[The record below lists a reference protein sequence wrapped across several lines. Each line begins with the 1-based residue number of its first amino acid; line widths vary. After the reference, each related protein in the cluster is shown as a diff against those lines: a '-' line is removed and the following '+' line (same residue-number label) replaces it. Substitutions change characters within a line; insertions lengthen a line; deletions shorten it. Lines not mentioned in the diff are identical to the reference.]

1 MGEELNTQVQ
11 KLGHIG
17 GRTFLLTVGSL
28 AAVAGLMAVLYLAWF
43 TEHHFTRPFFIE
55 TSLVTPMNVVPD
67 IQGSVGE
74 SSVTYGSANIE
85 SDEPLA
91 GARMALAVSEGL
103 YFLLFIAGCASVIMI
118 CRRLWK
124 NQPFTALAH
133 WMLLGLGMLAG
144 IASLLA
150 PWLVQ
155 LSTHLAVVELG
166 FPGSGTEAVGPID
179 DAFWMVTSAEFS
191 FQDANHPLLALGAV
205 LILLSLVMRRGRR
218 LYTDTE
224 GLV

>member
-1 MGEELNTQVQ
+1 MSAELNSPVQ

-17 GRTFLLTVGSL
+17 GRTFLLSVSSL

-55 TSLVTPMNVVPD
+55 TSLVTPMKVVPD
-67 IQGSVGE
+67 ISASNGE
-74 SSVTYGSANIE
+74 AMVTYGSANVE
-85 SDEPLA
+85 SDESLF
-91 GARMALAVSEGL
+91 GARMALAISEGL
-103 YFLLFIAGCASVIMI
+103 YFLLFISGCASVIMI

-124 NQPFTALAH
+124 NQPFTLLAH

-155 LSTHLAVVELG
+155 LSKHLAVVELG
-166 FPGSGTEAVGPID
+166 FPGAGTEIAGPND
-179 DAFWMVTSAEFS
+179 DAFWMVTSPDFS